1 MSQNSRPRV
10 IAAIPAYNEERY
22 VGSVVLK
29 ARKYVNEVIVFDD
42 GSTDGTAEI
51 ARLAGATVLRQE
63 SNYGKGTAIRGI
75 LSEMRNHPPDVLIF
89 LDADGQHNP
98 EESPR
103 LVNAIQQGYDLVVG
117 SRKAEKKRTP
127 FYRRIGQGVLSFGA
141 GVAAKGRK
149 VIDTESGFRALSR
162 KVIQEIDLTENG
174 FAVETEMIVKA
185 TEKGLKITEV
195 PISAIYVEDGST
207 QNPFRH
213 GLGVLNS
220 IVSMISERRPL
231 LFFGVGGSVLCLL
244 GILAGIRVLAS
255 FSRTS
260 EFAIG
265 TAILCAVFL
274 ITGVFSIFTGIV
286 LNILTK
292 THGQKAS
299 K

>member
-1 MSQNSRPRV
+1 MADISHLRV

-22 VGSVVLK
+22 IGSVILK
-29 ARKYVNEVIVFDD
+29 AKKHVNEVIVFDD
-42 GSTDGTAEI
+42 GSTDDTAEI
-51 ARLAGATVLRQE
+51 ARLAGAIVLRQK
-63 SNYGKGTAIRGI
+63 SNFGKGTAIKGI
-75 LSEMRNHPPDVLIF
+75 LSEVRNHPPDILIF

-98 EESPR
+98 DEIPR
-103 LVNAIQQGYDLVVG
+103 LVSAIQQGNDLVIG
-117 SRKAEKKRTP
+117 SRKAGKKKIP
-127 FYRRIGQGVLSFGA
+127 FYRRIGQGVLSFGV

-149 VIDTESGFRALSR
+149 VIDTESGFRALSQ
-162 KVIQEIDLTENG
+162 KAIQEINLTENG
-174 FAVETEMIVKA
+174 FAIETEMIVKA
-185 TEKGLKITEV
+185 TEQGFRMKEV
-195 PISAIYVEDGST
+195 PISTIYVEDGST
-207 QNPFRH
+207 QNPVRH

-231 LFFGVGGSVLCLL
+231 LFFGIGGTVLCLL

-274 ITGVFSIFTGIV
+274 ITGVFSVFTGIV

-292 THGQKAS
+292 THSHKDNE
-299 K
+299 

>member
-1 MSQNSRPRV
+1 MSEISRPRV

-42 GSTDGTAEI
+42 GSNDGTAEI

-75 LSEMRNHPPDVLIF
+75 LSEMRHHPPDVLIF

-98 EESPR
+98 EEIPR

-207 QNPFRH
+207 QNPVRH
-213 GLGVLNS
+213 GFGVLNS

-231 LFFGVGGSVLCLL
+231 LFFGIGGMILCLL